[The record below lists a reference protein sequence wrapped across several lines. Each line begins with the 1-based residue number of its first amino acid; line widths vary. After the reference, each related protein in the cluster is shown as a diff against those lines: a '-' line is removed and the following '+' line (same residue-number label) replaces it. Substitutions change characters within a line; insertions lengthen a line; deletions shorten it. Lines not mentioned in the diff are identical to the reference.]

1 MLATAKEWLDVE
13 INSIRALVE
22 VIGLGGFEKKYTK
35 KVLRDEFNVPF
46 AITNRLGKEQLIEDR
61 EEYDRMCEYKTCVYP
76 RRAEGVTGYRLLVDM
91 ALQLPTD
98 MERGHTAA
106 QRGSKAL
113 SMNRLWSKKE
123 LYAPQLSMLILNA
136 LEMKPETV
144 ANLVKLKGMV

>member
-1 MLATAKEWLDVE
+1 MATAKEWLDVE

-46 AITNRLGKEQLIEDR
+46 AITKRLGKEQLIEDR
-61 EEYDRMCEYKTCVYP
+61 KAYDRMEISVYP

>member
-1 MLATAKEWLDVE
+1 MLAAAKEWLDVE
-13 INSIRALVE
+13 INSIRALVK
-22 VIGLGGFEKKYTK
+22 VIELGGFEKKHTK
-35 KVLRDEFNVPF
+35 KDLRDEFNVPF

-61 EEYDRMCEYKTCVYP
+61 KAYDRMEISVYP

-91 ALQLPTD
+91 AMQLPTD
-98 MERGHTAA
+98 ISKGHTAA
-106 QRGSKAL
+106 QRDGKGL
-113 SMNRLWSKKE
+113 SLSRLWSEKE